1 MRIQLSLILLLS
13 LLAVILMPSVTLA
26 GKDRAGET
34 IGDSVYVDNK
44 FGFSFE
50 KPATW
55 KFKDIHKNKDVQRVL
70 LLQDNPTVPAR
81 YIRFRQ
87 LFTRPQITILAC
99 EIDQSPR
106 EYKDFLLADDGKD
119 DLKKKALDKF
129 LLFQQDSKYTFE
141 PKRPRSVKVGGH
153 HGIKIVGKKQY
164 AYQTKETGAISD
176 YLFGYIYIIDADNGL
191 IVMEF
196 VCEREIQE
204 QLEPDFDAIIESFK
218 FTDSDKGS
226 DHKASDK
233 DSDKDGDHKAS
244 DKDSD
249 SAEE

>member
-26 GKDRAGET
+26 GKDDAGEK

-55 KFKDIHKNKDVQRVL
+55 KFKDIHKNKDVERVL

-81 YIRFRQ
+81 YTRFRQ
-87 LFTRPQITILAC
+87 LFTQPQITVLAC
-99 EIDQSPR
+99 EIDQNPK
-106 EYKDFLLADDGKD
+106 EYMDFLLAEDGKD

-141 PKRPRSVKVGGH
+141 PQRPRSVKVGGH

-164 AYQTKETGAISD
+164 SYQTEETGAMSD
-176 YLFGYIYIIDADNGL
+176 YLFGYIYIINAENGL
-191 IVMEF
+191 VVMEF

-204 QLEPDFDAIIESFK
+204 QLEPDFDFLISSFT
-218 FTDSDKGS
+218 FTDSDK
-226 DHKASDK
+226 
-233 DSDKDGDHKAS
+233 DSDV
-244 DKDSD
+244 KDSD
-249 SAEE
+249 STEE